1 MWIRRRIL
9 CRYSR
14 NCQYLSYL
22 WCKINSKTF
31 KGIKS
36 WVKKTTLYMYVHV
49 AKLIRYQELHIMDEF
64 LAVRFKTL
72 HCEWLVR
79 SFAFWLVHLNIYYS
93 NHKNPMHHLI
103 DNYVTYVSL
112 CMFCVLLYD
121 AMQRNR
127 PFWGHSFRTTLGR
140 FSVLLFIFMYLMI
153 YLVNDA
159 HICTGL
165 SLLCYWVVQTMFH
178 VLIKIYL
185 TNLINTLTEK
195 CLLLFYVNHVI
206 IFFYINIIS

>member
-9 CRYSR
+9 CRYSK

-112 CMFCVLLYD
+112 CMFCVYC
-121 AMQRNR
+121 
-127 PFWGHSFRTTLGR
+127 TTRCREIGR
-140 FSVLLFIFMYLMI
+140 SEAIASGRL
-153 YLVNDA
+153 
-159 HICTGL
+159 
-165 SLLCYWVVQTMFH
+165 WVVF
-178 VLIKIYL
+178 LFCYL
-185 TNLINTLTEK
+185 YSCI
-195 CLLLFYVNHVI
+195 
-206 IFFYINIIS
+206 

>member
-1 MWIRRRIL
+1 
-9 CRYSR
+9 
-14 NCQYLSYL
+14 
-22 WCKINSKTF
+22 
-31 KGIKS
+31 
-36 WVKKTTLYMYVHV
+36 MYVHV

-159 HICTGL
+159 HICTRTRNSCWCFITKHQPNDSRL
-165 SLLCYWVVQTMFH
+165 KIVNKDAYLWWSQSLMKHYF
-178 VLIKIYL
+178 
-185 TNLINTLTEK
+185 EE
-195 CLLLFYVNHVI
+195 LLLATALNEKDRMTYLPRNTYCTAEQALGVG
-206 IFFYINIIS
+206 SGCS